1 MKKII
6 ILLVSIVLLVLDNT
20 ILPFYFAECGFPSL
34 LFVFAISLS
43 IIRGKDEAIIIGII
57 SGFLQD
63 IFFFRGFGV
72 NMLLNMLLCV
82 LAASI
87 GNSIFKQ
94 NRLIPV
100 IACFIISV
108 LKVFGVVIILQL
120 FSESINIRTAL
131 VSSILNSIVMMLVY
145 KKVFSLSEK
154 YFETDKWRL
163 K

>member
-6 ILLVSIVLLVLDNT
+6 ILLISVVLLTLDNT
-20 ILPFYFAECGFPSL
+20 ILPFYFAEWGFPSL
-34 LFVFAISLS
+34 LFVFTIALS

-63 IFFFRGFGV
+63 IFFFRGFGA

-87 GNSIFKQ
+87 GDSIFKE
-94 NRLIPV
+94 NKLIPV
-100 IACFIISV
+100 ITCFILSI
-108 LKVFGVVIILQL
+108 LKVFGVAIILQL
-120 FSESINIRTAL
+120 FSESINMRTAL
-131 VSSILNSIVMMLVY
+131 ISAMLNAVVMLLVY

-154 YFETDKWRL
+154 YFEADKWRL